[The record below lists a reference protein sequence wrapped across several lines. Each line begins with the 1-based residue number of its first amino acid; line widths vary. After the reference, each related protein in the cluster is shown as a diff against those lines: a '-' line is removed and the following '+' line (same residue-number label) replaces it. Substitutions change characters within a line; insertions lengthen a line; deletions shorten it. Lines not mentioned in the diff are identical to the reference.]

1 VTPVVGSATGVGS
14 LPGEDPLEA
23 ARLVVGELPD
33 LPHLPELPARGPG
46 ADLIGRTAGLLV
58 GLAVDRQPSGWRVV
72 DRPGADHQRAVS
84 LLRQDLDALEEA
96 AAGYTGPLKIQV
108 AGPLTLAASVE
119 KSRGDKLL
127 ADYGARRDLAQ
138 SLVEGVA
145 AHVTEVA
152 KRVPGADVVLQLD
165 EPSLPAVLAGAVPTI
180 SGFGRLR
187 SVEASEAEQSLRSV
201 LQTAPAYGVVHC
213 CAANV
218 PVALL
223 QRAGAR
229 AVSFDLGLLATAEL
243 DPWGEAV
250 DEGLALWL
258 GIVPS
263 VDPPVRV
270 RDDRIAARVQDFW
283 QALGYGREVW
293 AERTVIT
300 PTCGLAGASPAWARQ
315 AYAMARAVAKAL
327 TEDD

>member
-1 VTPVVGSATGVGS
+1 
-14 LPGEDPLEA
+14 
-23 ARLVVGELPD
+23 
-33 LPHLPELPARGPG
+33 
-46 ADLIGRTAGLLV
+46 
-58 GLAVDRQPSGWRVV
+58 
-72 DRPGADHQRAVS
+72 
-84 LLRQDLDALEEA
+84 
-96 AAGYTGPLKIQV
+96 
-108 AGPLTLAASVE
+108 
-119 KSRGDKLL
+119 
-127 ADYGARRDLAQ
+127 
-138 SLVEGVA
+138 
-145 AHVTEVA
+145 
-152 KRVPGADVVLQLD
+152 VVLQLD

-263 VDPPVRV
+263 VSVDPPERV